1 VDHKR
6 CLSRPTPALEQYHN
20 TPETQTEESYT
31 HPEDLEH
38 FANHETIEI
47 TEAEREAIY
56 QGITVEEALAQHRN
70 PAVSEEH
77 PAQRANTD
85 NQDVP
90 KKIERPISP
99 ELQDPAVRF
108 REAKADSKVHGE
120 WGTGEAGYATP
131 KSASERMRKNVP
143 YKVMSHLLCS
153 ESLLEVDIG
162 MYAVQIPSELGRFL
176 ACRCRFPWKD
186 SGLSESTHLV
196 SM

>member
-108 REAKADSKVHGE
+108 REAKADSKDHGE
-120 WGTGEAGYATP
+120 WGAGEAGYRVP

-143 YKVMSHLLCS
+143 YKVMSHSVL
-153 ESLLEVDIG
+153 
-162 MYAVQIPSELGRFL
+162 R
-176 ACRCRFPWKD
+176 
-186 SGLSESTHLV
+186 V
-196 SM
+196 SAGG